1 MATVLGQPSDLTG
14 TVDLAALVAGTAE
27 PPSPSPATQQVTM
40 DLFGWDAP
48 IALAAV
54 LVAGAF
60 ALVNSWIG
68 ENLKRMWARGDRIR
82 LLRSE
87 YLHILSHYAQ
97 TLEIWVN
104 LQNVSSVGL
113 RQAKYDQDGFLSEDV
128 PGLAPLYPELLRGA
142 LHLKG
147 LIRNTNELLETKA
160 VALNSDRD
168 LLGDW
173 DMRDLTDRL
182 VHTVNEVN
190 GVYARL
196 PPEWASITLWRRT
209 VLLKR
214 GVSAMLDNVPWR
226 RTPSS

>member
-1 MATVLGQPSDLTG
+1 MLGEQPLDLTG
-14 TVDLAALVAGTAE
+14 TADPAAWVANTTEA
-27 PPSPSPATQQVTM
+27 PSPPAREQLTM
-40 DLFGWDAP
+40 DLLGWDAP

-68 ENLKRMWARGDRIR
+68 ESLKRMWARGDRIR

-87 YLHILSHYAQ
+87 YLHIVSHYAQ
-97 TLEIWVN
+97 TLEIWEN
-104 LQNVSSVGL
+104 WQNVNSIML
-113 RQAKYDQDGFLSEDV
+113 RQAKYDQDGFLSENV

-147 LIRNTNELLETKA
+147 LIRNTNHLLETKA
-160 VALNSDRD
+160 AELNSDRD

-173 DMRDLTDRL
+173 DMHELTDRL
-182 VHTVNEVN
+182 AHTANEVS
-190 GVYARL
+190 GAYERL
-196 PPEWASITLWRRT
+196 PPEWASISLWRRA

-214 GVSAMLDNVPWR
+214 GVSAMLGNVPR
-226 RTPSS
+226 GDASSG